1 MPNETKTSPHPKAR
15 PPLRLLRHPNQRRP
29 RLQDPPRPPQTRPP
43 LHDNSG
49 VSEPLV
55 TAREVAELLG
65 FSTGWVLDQWEAGK
79 LPGFRIGTRKGSP
92 VRF

>member
-1 MPNETKTSPHPKAR
+1 M
-15 PPLRLLRHPNQRRP
+15 
-29 RLQDPPRPPQTRPP
+29 
-43 LHDNSG
+43 
-49 VSEPLV
+49 SEPLV

-92 VRF
+92 VRFRLSEIELWLDDKKEGPRMERQAPLQAVKP